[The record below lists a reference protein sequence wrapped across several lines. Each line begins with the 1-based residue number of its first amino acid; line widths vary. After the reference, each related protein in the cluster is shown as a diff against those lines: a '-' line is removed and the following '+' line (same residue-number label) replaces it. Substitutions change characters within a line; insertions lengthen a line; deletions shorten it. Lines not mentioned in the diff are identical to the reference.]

1 MFNKKM
7 KEDKMEILKLEIIRK
22 IMMLDTK
29 EELKLVKE
37 YVSDAICREMDLDD
51 KEQDE
56 FKKWKSNLSSK
67 DIANNEVVDD
77 ITI

>member
-1 MFNKKM
+1 
-7 KEDKMEILKLEIIRK
+7 MEILKLEIIRK

-37 YVSDAICREMDLDD
+37 YVSDAICREMDKED

-56 FKKWKSNLSSK
+56 FKKWK
-67 DIANNEVVDD
+67 ANQVDV
-77 ITI
+77 

>member
-7 KEDKMEILKLEIIRK
+7 KEDKMESLKLEIIRK